1 MIYCRTIQL
10 VIPNTNDSQSRILSR
25 FKFHCRYLQN
35 EATVSITADY
45 YRKVSEY
52 FNCVVIIYDILNIC
66 TESSNLYQQKLIV
79 ILEILLFDF
88 FDQIRQIRL
97 KKVPV

>member
-1 MIYCRTIQL
+1 MIHSQEFYLGLNFIAGIYRMRQL
-10 VIPNTNDSQSRILSR
+10 
-25 FKFHCRYLQN
+25 Y
-35 EATVSITADY
+35 VSITADY

-52 FNCVVIIYDILNIC
+52 FNCVVIIYGFLNIC